1 VNRDV
6 PLDVLLVRHAIAEE
20 QDFARWPD
28 DGDRPLTREGIRRF
42 EPVARRLG
50 VLLPEVDRLLTSPLR
65 RARQTAD
72 ILARE
77 TAWPPA
83 VEEAALAGGG
93 DSFGVIGLLGELH
106 RAGSGRVV
114 LVGHEPDLSE
124 LVATSLT
131 GQPDL
136 PIVEMKKGG
145 AALLRFSHAPRAGT
159 GLLRWLLPPRVVL
172 AG

>member
-1 VNRDV
+1 MNRDV

-20 QDFARWPD
+20 QDFSRWPD

-50 VLLPEVDRLLTSPLR
+50 VLVPEVDRLLTSPLR

-83 VEEAALAGGG
+83 VDEAALAGGA
-93 DSFGVIGLLGELH
+93 DPFGAIDLLRELH
-106 RAGSGRVV
+106 GGASRCVV
-114 LVGHEPDLSE
+114 LVGA
-124 LVATSLT
+124 AT
-131 GQPDL
+131 
-136 PIVEMKKGG
+136 
-145 AALLRFSHAPRAGT
+145 PRHRQ
-159 GLLRWLLPPRVVL
+159 L
-172 AG
+172 